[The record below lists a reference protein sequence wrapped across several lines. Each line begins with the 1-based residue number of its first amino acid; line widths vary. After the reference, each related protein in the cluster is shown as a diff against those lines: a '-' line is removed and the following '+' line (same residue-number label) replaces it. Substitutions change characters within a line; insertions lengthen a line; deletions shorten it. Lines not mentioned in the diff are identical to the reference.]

1 MAYTSGVCGLTAGRN
16 EVCKESIGGIQ
27 GVYFLNFTGSVPSQQ
42 LFTKNAND
50 EITGFPS
57 GSVVYYYQLKGSSAY
72 TETVNTSRTNG
83 TTFFSQAVTLN
94 LKKLTNEM
102 TTQLKLMAYG
112 RPKIIVWTN
121 NGDALLLGENL
132 GCDVTAGTI
141 QTGGALGDLYGY
153 SITLTGMEKLPAAFI
168 SGSNT
173 TTPFGFVSPAPT
185 VTYGTNASA

>member
-112 RPKIIVWTN
+112 RPKVIVWTN

-168 SGSNT
+168 SGSST
-173 TTPFGFVSPAPT
+173 ATPFGFVSPAPT